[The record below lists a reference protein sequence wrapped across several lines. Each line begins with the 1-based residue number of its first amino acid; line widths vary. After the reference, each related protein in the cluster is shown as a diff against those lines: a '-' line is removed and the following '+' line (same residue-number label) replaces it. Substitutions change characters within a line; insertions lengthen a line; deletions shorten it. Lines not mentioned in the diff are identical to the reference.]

1 MDSFLSILIFLI
13 LSLDILVMLT
23 PHSGHTDP
31 PKDLGQGDNLITIF
45 QFFLRLSPLSSIL
58 WEVYTSRSKIAS
70 VIIASPMIP
79 YQLHTGS

>member
-31 PKDLGQGDNLITIF
+31 PKDLGKKDNLMTIL
-45 QFFLRLSPLSSIL
+45 QFFSKTFSFEFYSVGG
-58 WEVYTSRSKIAS
+58 VYQP
-70 VIIASPMIP
+70 V
-79 YQLHTGS
+79 